1 MMMINNQII
10 MRMMISIEVM
20 IEIIIN
26 LTSLKIKM
34 SNKAEDS
41 MVSTAINNKENKII
55 IKILK

>member
-26 LTSLKIKM
+26 LTNLKIKM

-41 MVSTAINNKENKII
+41 MVSIAINNKENKII

>member
-1 MMMINNQII
+1 